1 MPRYGITLHTHKM
14 KTTHTPEQLRTLA
27 ETVKTAGGNLFRS
40 ESGDPAHDAQ
50 RNLMGRTHYVDP
62 DTLRW
67 HKSRV
72 LSRAILADGLLY
84 RITESC
90 ALDMHNTK
98 RGKRCVVFDVFGTTI
113 YHPDLDSCFSTSD
126 AARKAAE
133 KQEIDLIAHYRTAI
147 AERLHWAKQDAEKA
161 EKALTALAA

>member
-1 MPRYGITLHTHKM
+1 M
-14 KTTHTPEQLRTLA
+14 KINLTDEQIKALT
-27 ETVKTAGGNLFRS
+27 ETVKAAGGNLFRS
-40 ESGDPAHDAQ
+40 ESGDPKYDAQ

-67 HKSRV
+67 HKSRI
-72 LSRAILADGLLY
+72 LSRAILANGLLY
-84 RITESC
+84 RITESV

-98 RGKRCVVFDVFGTTI
+98 RGKRCVVFDVFGSTV
-113 YHPDLDSCFSTSD
+113 YHPDLESCFSTSD
-126 AARKAAE
+126 AARNAAQ

-161 EKALTALAA
+161 EKALTTIAA